1 MSKRAYNILFHTHT
15 VSGIVISVA
24 LYVIF
29 FAGSFSFFRDEIVN
43 WERGHTPG
51 VQDEIGIDLD
61 TIIHSLSKT
70 YDLYGRDINLRHYYN
85 ERRVNV
91 DLSASKDST
100 ATDAAKTGAF
110 FYMDTAGKSTSGYV
124 ESYTLGEFLYR
135 LHFFAQIPYPYGY
148 YLSGLVAFFFL
159 FAILTGIIVHWKN
172 IISNFYVFRPWAKLK
187 TIWTDS
193 HTALGLIGFPFQLVY
208 AVTGAFLIL
217 QTLLIAPVMVFGLY
231 DGDEQKFYQELE
243 SGPPTYELSYRKLPP
258 DLSFHQ
264 YVTKTM
270 DQWKDFK
277 ITEVGIFNYGDANMH
292 ILISGNMPYSN
303 KMNGIGK
310 IIYKTSDASVAYQK
324 DPLKKSSYPDGVK
337 NMLYRLH
344 LADYAGL
351 GVRIISFILGLV
363 SCFVILSGVMIWLV
377 ARDKKNI
384 PEKQRRFNQKVVWW
398 YLAICLSMFPMVA
411 LEFILVKL
419 FPSAGMYFIYRTFF
433 IGWLLLSVLFYLKK
447 DNGFIIR
454 WSLLL
459 GGSLG
464 FMIPV
469 VNGIVS
475 NNWLWV
481 SWENR
486 LYHVLFIDVFWIAL
500 SALSVMVAIKLRT
513 RETATCTPDKAEV
526 LKNTIVIRQDVKSI
540 SKRLSN

>member
-1 MSKRAYNILFHTHT
+1 MGKRAYNILFHTHT

-43 WERGHTPG
+43 WERGHTVN
-51 VQDEIGIDLD
+51 VQGEIGINLD
-61 TIIHSLSKT
+61 TIIQSLSET
-70 YDLYGRDINLRHYYN
+70 YHLYGRDINLKHYYN

-91 DLSASKDST
+91 SLSPSKDST
-100 ATDAAKTGAF
+100 ATDDAKMGAF
-110 FYMDTAGKSTSGYV
+110 FYIDTIDKSASSYM

-135 LHFFAQIPYPYGY
+135 LHFFAQIPYPFGY

-208 AVTGAFLIL
+208 ALTGAFLIL

-231 DGDEQKFYQELE
+231 NGDEQKLSQDLE
-243 SGPPTYELSYRKLPP
+243 YDTPTYELSYEKLPAR
-258 DLSFHQ
+258 LSIQQ
-264 YVTKTM
+264 YLTKTK
-270 DQWKDFK
+270 DQWRDFK
-277 ITEVGIFNYGDANMH
+277 ITEVRIFNYGDANMH
-292 ILISGNMPYSN
+292 VLVSGNMPYES

-310 IIYKTSDASVAYQK
+310 IIYATHDGSVAYQK

-337 NMLYRLH
+337 NLLYRLH
-344 LADYAGL
+344 LADYAGFGL
-351 GVRIISFILGLV
+351 RIISFILGLI

-398 YLAICLSMFPMVA
+398 YLAICLSLFPMVA

-419 FPSAGMYFIYRTFF
+419 FPSAGMLFIYRTFF
-433 IGWLLLSVLFYLKK
+433 MGWLLLSLFFYLKK
-447 DNGFIIR
+447 DNTFIIR

-459 GGSLG
+459 GGLLG

-469 VNGIVS
+469 VNGIAS
-475 NNWLWV
+475 SNWLWT
-481 SWENR
+481 SWENG
-486 LYHVLFIDVFWIAL
+486 LYEVLFIDVFWIIL
-500 SALSVMVAIKLRT
+500 SALSVIAANRL
-513 RETATCTPDKAEV
+513 KAKGTSAHTSNEDLNSKPKQGQPAFNPLMRKV
-526 LKNTIVIRQDVKSI
+526 L
-540 SKRLSN
+540 